1 MWLMYGKLVR
11 KSIFHWVSMSCYQ
24 TCSIFH
30 CAFSVCSA
38 MMLLF
43 CTGRS
48 WWRICSQ
55 IFFAANKWYDF
66 CKVKWNCLSYKP
78 LALWAVIFAWHYPE
92 WWSYDVGPVLMR
104 AHSPNF
110 SEAVLCWPHFSLK
123 CIIAITQSFALPA
136 MRVAEAQ
143 ENTEFLPYIKWFL
156 VSVQSRIAG
165 KSDITAQVG
174 MMVGKCLLNF
184 PVRRLARKLSCYSFH
199 SYLKDFLIFFN
210 SCRISYNEAVEILK
224 QASQTFTF
232 KPEVGSCL
240 VAFPLRLFLHTL

>member
-1 MWLMYGKLVR
+1 
-11 KSIFHWVSMSCYQ
+11 
-24 TCSIFH
+24 
-30 CAFSVCSA
+30 
-38 MMLLF
+38 
-43 CTGRS
+43 
-48 WWRICSQ
+48 
-55 IFFAANKWYDF
+55 
-66 CKVKWNCLSYKP
+66 
-78 LALWAVIFAWHYPE
+78 
-92 WWSYDVGPVLMR
+92 MR
-104 AHSPNF
+104 AHSPDF
-110 SEAVLCWPHFSLK
+110 SEAVLRRPHFSLK

-136 MRVAEAQ
+136 MCVAEAQ

-199 SYLKDFLIFFN
+199 SYLKDFLNFFFN

-224 QASQTFTF
+224 QASQSFTF

-240 VAFPLRLFLHTL
+240 VAFPCVCSCTLYRSHFSLMLQKKSLSTGYLPPGVFTPL